1 MTKKIKIYFLALFI
15 FIIYICLL
23 SAFKIKKVKITS
35 ITDPQFIY
43 VIIDHDDRDM
53 IFDLSIG
60 FYDNGAVLEDIN
72 IYCASSEEEKKCYSE
87 IENVI
92 NKKSGMQF
100 VGNNTLIFDRNKY
113 RNGTV
118 SIAIRTTSTR
128 RESKF
133 YSFCFDSNDK
143 FIYDDETKHENIE
156 FLRVCNRNYP
166 F

>member
-1 MTKKIKIYFLALFI
+1 
-15 FIIYICLL
+15 
-23 SAFKIKKVKITS
+23 
-35 ITDPQFIY
+35 
-43 VIIDHDDRDM
+43 M

-72 IYCASSEEEKKCYSE
+72 IYCAGSEEEKKCYSE

-100 VGNNTLIFDRNKY
+100 IRNNTLIFDRNKY

-128 RESKF
+128 RESKY

-143 FIYDDETKHENIE
+143 FIYDDDTKHENIE
-156 FLRVCNRNYP
+156 FLGGWRGCSPPTPREHRP
-166 F
+166 RRRSPRWGRRARRHRSRRTRRR